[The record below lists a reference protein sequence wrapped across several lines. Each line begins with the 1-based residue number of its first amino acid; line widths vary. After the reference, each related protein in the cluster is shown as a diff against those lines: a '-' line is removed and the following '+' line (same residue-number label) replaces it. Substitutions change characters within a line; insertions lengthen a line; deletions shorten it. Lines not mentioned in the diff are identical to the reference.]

1 MDKVIAT
8 IAAEGIPACV
18 LKIALNTTKLHGG
31 ARLTRA
37 LSSIGPGGM
46 IGGLLSLGVIQATA
60 YCLTK
65 EAIER
70 IYMNAIRQMYED
82 GISHEEIM
90 STIDEYRI
98 SPELRD
104 RLKSEAVYCS
114 TSY

>member
-18 LKIALNTTKLHGG
+18 LKAALNATSLRGG
-31 ARLTRA
+31 ARLTKA

-46 IGGLLSLGVIQATA
+46 IGGLVTLCVLQATA

-82 GISHEEIM
+82 GISHEEII

>member
-8 IAAEGIPACV
+8 IAAEEIPACV
-18 LKIALNTTKLHGG
+18 LKVALNATGLRGG
-31 ARLTRA
+31 ARLTKA

-46 IGGLLSLGVIQATA
+46 IGGLVTLGVIQAAT

-70 IYMNAIRQMYED
+70 IYMNAIRQLYED

>member
-18 LKIALNTTKLHGG
+18 LKVALNATGLHGG
-31 ARLTRA
+31 ARLTKA

-46 IGGLLSLGVIQATA
+46 IGGLVTLGVIQAAT

-82 GISHEEIM
+82 GIPHEEIL
-90 STIDEYRI
+90 STIDEYSI
-98 SPELRD
+98 SADLKD

-114 TSY
+114 TTQ